1 MGIFQLPY
9 VRKINK
15 LHFFTYQIITFVFP
29 TLNARKLANLL
40 YGVCG
45 SGKSRQFGRRV
56 TDVKTGNAVPKLH
69 WSLWEKSGLLDLA
82 WERYFL
88 ADNNGHD
95 GGIWAI

>member
-40 YGVCG
+40 YKKTPTFFSYLYAHIVKYNAHFFNKVPLGAISLGPLTSTGGAGVTAVTL
-45 SGKSRQFGRRV
+45 SRVRTV
-56 TDVKTGNAVPKLH
+56 CTAP
-69 WSLWEKSGLLDLA
+69 
-82 WERYFL
+82 
-88 ADNNGHD
+88 
-95 GGIWAI
+95 